1 MRFLAAIRIAFR
13 ALLRNKMR
21 AVLTMLGVIFGVGA
35 VITTVS
41 LGDGARV
48 MVQQQIA
55 TMGEN
60 VMLIF
65 AGDFRRGGVSF
76 GMGSSSSLTLE
87 DVEAIRR
94 EIPGVKNI
102 SPEARTSRQVVA
114 GSLNTATSIIGAST
128 DYFAIRSWTLKDG
141 AFFTEQDI
149 KTSAKVAV
157 IGKTAS
163 DALFEGGSAI
173 GQIVRVSMGGG
184 GGGGGGS
191 GGGAG
196 GSIPFI
202 IIGEL
207 NSKGSSPGSSMD
219 YDDCLIV
226 PYTTVMKRMLNTT
239 ALRGINVQTDSMDIM
254 PDVQE
259 RISELLRQRH
269 RIGPG
274 RPDDFT
280 IRSQDELATAMN
292 QTQETMRY
300 LLGGVAIVSLLVG
313 GIGIMNIM
321 LVSVTERTREIG
333 IRMALGARPRD
344 VLAQFLIEAVT
355 LSCTGGVIG
364 IMAGMMA
371 SKVLTQ
377 VKSWPTLT
385 SPEAMTVAFLFSAA
399 VGIFFGFYPA
409 RKAAK
414 LDPIDALRY
423 E

>member
-1 MRFLAAIRIAFR
+1 MRFFAAFRIAFR

-35 VITTVS
+35 DITTVS

-76 GMGSSSSLTLE
+76 GSGSSSALTME

-94 EIPGVKNI
+94 EVQGVRNV
-102 SPEARTSRQVVA
+102 SPEVSTSRQIIA
-114 GSLNTATSIIGAST
+114 GGMNTSTSITGASPE
-128 DYFAIRSWTLKDG
+128 YFAIRSWTLKDG
-141 AFFTEQDI
+141 AFFTDQDV
-149 KTSAKVAV
+149 TTAAKVAV
-157 IGKTAS
+157 IGATAS
-163 DALFEGGSAI
+163 KNLFEGGDAV
-173 GQIVRVSMGGG
+173 GQVVRVSMGGS
-184 GGGGGGS
+184 S
-191 GGGAG
+191 GG
-196 GSIPFI
+196 GSIPFT

-207 NSKGSSPGSSMD
+207 NAKGASAGSFRD
-219 YDDCLIV
+219 YDDCLII
-226 PYTTVMKRMLNTT
+226 PYTTAMKRLLNTT
-239 ALRGINVQTDSMDIM
+239 SLRGINLQTETMEVM
-254 PDVQE
+254 PMVGTQLTN
-259 RISELLRQRH
+259 LLRQTH
-269 RIGPG
+269 RISGG

-280 IRSQDELATAMN
+280 IRSQDELATAMSS
-292 QTQETMRY
+292 TQETMQY

-344 VLAQFLIEAVT
+344 VLLQFLIEAVT
-355 LSCTGGVIG
+355 LSCTGGVLGIG
-364 IMAGMMA
+364 LGMLA
-371 SKVLTQ
+371 SKILTQ
-377 VKSWPTLT
+377 VKNWPTLT
-385 SPEAMTVAFLFSAA
+385 SPEAIMYSFAFSVI

-409 RKAAK
+409 RKAAQ

>member
-1 MRFLAAIRIAFR
+1 MRFFAAIRIAFR

-41 LGDGARV
+41 LGDGARI

-65 AGDFRRGGVSF
+65 AGNFQRGGVSF
-76 GMGSSSSLTLE
+76 GSGSSSTLTL
-87 DVEAIRR
+87 DDMAAIQR
-94 EIPGVKNI
+94 EVPGVRNI
-102 SPEARTSRQVVA
+102 SPEVRTSRQIIA
-114 GSLNTATSIIGAST
+114 GGLNTSTSIIGASP
-128 DYFAIRSWTLKDG
+128 DYFAIRSWTIKDG
-141 AFFTEQDI
+141 SFFSEQEI
-149 KTSAKVAV
+149 TTAAKVAV

-163 DALFEGGSAI
+163 ETLFQGSSPI
-173 GQIVRVSMGGG
+173 GQVVRVSMGGG
-184 GGGGGGS
+184 S
-191 GGGAG
+191 SG
-196 GSIPFI
+196 GSIPFT

-207 NSKGSSPGSSMD
+207 NPKGSAPGSSMD
-219 YDDCLIV
+219 YDDCIII
-226 PYTTVMKRMLNTT
+226 PYTTAMKRLLNST
-239 ALRGINVQTDSMDIM
+239 ALRGINVQTETMDIM
-254 PDVQE
+254 PEVQQ
-259 RISELLRQRH
+259 RISDLLRQTH
-269 RIGPG
+269 RITGG

-280 IRSQDELATAMN
+280 IRSQEELASAMSA
-292 QTQETMRY
+292 TQETMQY

-364 IMAGMMA
+364 ILLGMIA

-377 VKSWPTLT
+377 LKNWPTMT
-385 SPEAMTVAFLFSAA
+385 SPEAIMYSFAFSVA
-399 VGIFFGFYPA
+399 VGVFFGFYPA
-409 RKAAK
+409 RKAAQ

>member
-1 MRFLAAIRIAFR
+1 MRFFAAIRIAFR

-65 AGDFRRGGVSF
+65 AGDFRRGGVSYGF
-76 GMGSSSSLTLE
+76 GSSSTLTLD

-94 EIPGVKNI
+94 EIPGVRNV
-102 SPEARTSRQVVA
+102 SPEVRTSRQLIA
-114 GSLNTATSIIGAST
+114 GNLNASTEILGAST
-128 DYFAIRSWTLKDG
+128 EYFAIRSWTLKDG
-141 AFFTEQDI
+141 SFFTEQDI
-149 KTSAKVAV
+149 TGATKVAV
-157 IGKTAS
+157 IGATTS
-163 DALFEGGSAI
+163 RTLFEGGSAV
-173 GQIVRVSMGGG
+173 GQVVRVSMGGG
-184 GGGGGGS
+184 S
-191 GGGAG
+191 TG
-196 GSIPFI
+196 GSIPFT

-207 NSKGSSPGSSMD
+207 NAKGSSPGSGRD

-226 PYTTVMKRMLNTT
+226 PYTTAMKRLLNSTS
-239 ALRGINVQTDSMDIM
+239 LRGINVQTETMDIM
-254 PDVQE
+254 PMVAAQMTN
-259 RISELLRQRH
+259 LLRQTH
-269 RIGPG
+269 RITAN

-280 IRSQDELATAMN
+280 IRSQEEMATAMSE
-292 QTQETMRY
+292 TQETMRY

-344 VLAQFLIEAVT
+344 VLAQFLIEAVA
-355 LSCTGGVIG
+355 LSCTGGVLG
-364 IMAGMMA
+364 IFAGIVA

-377 VKSWPTLT
+377 VKNWPTLT
-385 SPEAMTVAFLFSAA
+385 SPETMVIAFIFSAA

-409 RKAAK
+409 QKAAR

>member
-1 MRFLAAIRIAFR
+1 MRFFAAFRIAFR

-21 AVLTMLGVIFGVGA
+21 AILTMLGVIFGVGA

-65 AGDFRRGGVSF
+65 AGDFRRGGVSS
-76 GMGSSSSLTLE
+76 GSGSSSTLTLE
-87 DVEAIRR
+87 DMRAIQR
-94 EIPGVKNI
+94 EIPGVRNV
-102 SPEARTSRQVVA
+102 SPEVRTSRQVIA
-114 GSLNTATSIIGAST
+114 GNLNTSTSIVGAST
-128 DYFAIRSWTLKDG
+128 EYFAIRSWTLKDG
-141 AFFTEQDI
+141 SFFTEQDI
-149 KTSAKVAV
+149 SVANKVAV
-157 IGKTAS
+157 IGSVAAKN
-163 DALFEGGSAI
+163 LFEGGSPV
-173 GQIVRVSMGGG
+173 GQVVRVSMGGG
-184 GGGGGGS
+184 GFGG

-196 GSIPFI
+196 GGSIPFT

-207 NSKGSSPGSSMD
+207 NAKGSSPGSFID
-219 YDDCLIV
+219 YDDCIII
-226 PYTTVMKRMLNTT
+226 PYTTAMKRLMNTT
-239 ALRGINVQTDSMDIM
+239 SLRGINVQTETMEIM
-254 PDVQE
+254 PSVATQ
-259 RISELLRQRH
+259 LTNLFRQTH
-269 RIGPG
+269 RIAPG

-280 IRSQDELATAMN
+280 IRSQEEMASVMN
-292 QTQETMRY
+292 QTQDTMRS

-344 VLAQFLIEAVT
+344 VMAQFLIEAVT
-355 LSCTGGVIG
+355 LSCTGGFLGITAGVI
-364 IMAGMMA
+364 A
-371 SKVLTQ
+371 SRVLTELNG
-377 VKSWPTLT
+377 WPTIT
-385 SPEAMTVAFLFSAA
+385 SPQTMLISFLCSAV

-409 RKAAK
+409 RKASR
-414 LDPIDALRY
+414 LDPIEALRY

>member
-1 MRFLAAIRIAFR
+1 MRFFAAIRIAFR

-41 LGDGARV
+41 LGDGAKF

-65 AGDFRRGGVSF
+65 AGNFSRGGVSF
-76 GMGSSSSLTLE
+76 GSGSSSTLTLE
-87 DVEAIRR
+87 DMEAIRR
-94 EIPGVKNI
+94 EVPGVRNI
-102 SPEARTSRQVVA
+102 SPEVRTSRQVIA
-114 GSLNTATSIIGAST
+114 GGLNTSTSIIGASP
-128 DYFAIRSWTLKDG
+128 DYFAIRSWTIKDG
-141 AFFTEQDI
+141 SFFSEPDI
-149 KTSAKVAV
+149 TTASKVAV
-157 IGKTAS
+157 IGKTTAQT
-163 DALFEGGSAI
+163 LFEGNDPV
-173 GQIVRVSMGGG
+173 GQVVRVSMGGG
-184 GGGGGGS
+184 S
-191 GGGAG
+191 TG
-196 GSIPFI
+196 GSIPFT
-202 IIGEL
+202 IIGVL
-207 NSKGSSPGSSMD
+207 NPKGSSPGSNTD
-219 YDDCLIV
+219 YDDCLII
-226 PYTTVMKRMLNTT
+226 PYTTAMKRLLNSPT
-239 ALRGINVQTDSMDIM
+239 LRGINVQTETMEMM
-254 PDVQE
+254 PEVQQ
-259 RISELLRQRH
+259 RIADLLRQTH
-269 RIGPG
+269 RITAG

-280 IRSQDELATAMN
+280 IRSQEELASAMSA
-292 QTQETMRY
+292 TQETMQY

-344 VLAQFLIEAVT
+344 VLAQFLIEAIT
-355 LSCTGGVIG
+355 LSCTGGVLG
-364 IMAGMMA
+364 IILGMVA

-377 VKSWPTLT
+377 LKSWPTLT
-385 SPEAMTVAFLFSAA
+385 SPDAILYSFAFSAA

-409 RKAAK
+409 RKAAQ

>member
-1 MRFLAAIRIAFR
+1 MRFFAAFRIAFR

-41 LGDGARV
+41 LGDGAKF

-76 GMGSSSSLTLE
+76 GSGSSSALTLE

-94 EIPGVKNI
+94 EVQGVRYV
-102 SPEARTSRQVVA
+102 SPEVSTSRQIIA
-114 GSLNTATSIIGAST
+114 GGLNTSTSITGASPE
-128 DYFAIRSWTLKDG
+128 YFAIRAWNLKDG
-141 AFFTEQDI
+141 AFFTEQDV
-149 KTSAKVAV
+149 TTAAKVAV
-157 IGKTAS
+157 IGATAS
-163 DALFEGGSAI
+163 KNLFEGGSAV
-173 GQIVRVSMGGG
+173 GQVVRVSMGGS
-184 GGGGGGS
+184 S
-191 GGGAG
+191 GG
-196 GSIPFI
+196 GSIPFT

-207 NSKGSSPGSSMD
+207 SAKGASAGSFRD
-219 YDDCLIV
+219 YDDCLII
-226 PYTTVMKRMLNTT
+226 PYTTAMKRLLNTT
-239 ALRGINVQTDSMDIM
+239 SIRGINLQTETMEIM
-254 PDVQE
+254 PVVGQQLTN
-259 RISELLRQRH
+259 LLRQTH
-269 RIGPG
+269 RITAG

-280 IRSQDELATAMN
+280 IRSQEELATAMSA
-292 QTQETMRY
+292 TQETMQY

-344 VLAQFLIEAVT
+344 VLLQFLIEAVT
-355 LSCTGGVIG
+355 LSCTGGVLG
-364 IMAGMMA
+364 IVLGMVA

-377 VKSWPTLT
+377 VKNWPTLT
-385 SPEAMTVAFLFSAA
+385 SPDAIMYSFAFSVF

-409 RKAAK
+409 RKAAQ

>member
-1 MRFLAAIRIAFR
+1 MRFFAAIRIAFR

-41 LGDGARV
+41 LGDGAKY

-65 AGDFRRGGVSF
+65 AGNFSRGGVSF
-76 GMGSSSSLTLE
+76 GSGSSSTLTLE
-87 DVEAIRR
+87 DMEAIRR
-94 EIPGVKNI
+94 EVPGVRNI
-102 SPEARTSRQVVA
+102 SPEVRTSRQVIA
-114 GSLNTATSIIGAST
+114 GGLNTSTSIIGASP
-128 DYFAIRSWTLKDG
+128 DYFAIRSWTIKDG
-141 AFFTEQDI
+141 SFFSDPDI
-149 KTSAKVAV
+149 TTASKVAV
-157 IGKTAS
+157 IGKTTAQT
-163 DALFEGGSAI
+163 LFEGNDPV
-173 GQIVRVSMGGG
+173 GQVVRVSMGGG
-184 GGGGGGS
+184 S
-191 GGGAG
+191 SG
-196 GSIPFI
+196 GSIPFT
-202 IIGEL
+202 IIGVL
-207 NSKGSSPGSSMD
+207 NPKGSSPGSNTD
-219 YDDCLIV
+219 YDDCLII
-226 PYTTVMKRMLNTT
+226 PYTTAMKRLLNSPT
-239 ALRGINVQTDSMDIM
+239 LRGINVQTETMEMM
-254 PDVQE
+254 PEVQQ
-259 RISELLRQRH
+259 RIADLLRQTH
-269 RIGPG
+269 RITAG

-280 IRSQDELATAMN
+280 IRSQEELASAMSA
-292 QTQETMRY
+292 TQETMQY

-344 VLAQFLIEAVT
+344 VLAQFLIEAIT
-355 LSCTGGVIG
+355 LSCTGGVLG
-364 IMAGMMA
+364 IILGMVA

-377 VKSWPTLT
+377 LKSWPTLT
-385 SPEAMTVAFLFSAA
+385 SPDAILYSFAFSAA

-409 RKAAK
+409 RKAAQ

>member
-13 ALLRNKMR
+13 ALLRNKLR

-76 GMGSSSSLTLE
+76 GMGSSSTLTL
-87 DVEAIRR
+87 DDMEAIRR
-94 EIPGVKNI
+94 EVPGVRNI
-102 SPEARTSRQVVA
+102 SPEVRTTRQVIA
-114 GSLNTATSIIGAST
+114 SGGNTSTSVIGAST
-128 DYFAIRSWTLKDG
+128 EYFAIRSWKLKDG
-141 AFFTEQDI
+141 EFFTQQDI
-149 KTSAKVAV
+149 AGSAKVAV
-157 IGKTAS
+157 IGATA
-163 DALFEGGSAI
+163 AEKLFAGDSPL
-173 GQIVRVSMGGG
+173 GQVVRVGN
-184 GGGGGGS
+184 
-191 GGGAG
+191 
-196 GSIPFI
+196 IPFVI
-202 IIGEL
+202 VGEL
-207 NSKGSSPGSSMD
+207 APKGSSPGSGMD
-219 YDDCLIV
+219 YDDCLIA
-226 PYTTVMKRMLNTT
+226 PYTTVMKRLLNTT
-239 ALRGINVQTDSMDIM
+239 TLRGINVQSESMDIM
-254 PDVQE
+254 PVVQE
-259 RISELLRQRH
+259 RVAELLRQQH
-269 RIGPG
+269 RIAPG
-274 RPDDFT
+274 REDDFT
-280 IRSQDELATAMN
+280 IRSQDELASAMS
-292 QTQETMRY
+292 QTQETMQY

-344 VLAQFLIEAVT
+344 VLLQFLIEAVT
-355 LSCTGGVIG
+355 LSCTGGALG
-364 IMAGMMA
+364 IAAGMAA
-371 SKVLTQ
+371 SKILTQ
-377 VKSWPTLT
+377 VKNWPTLT
-385 SPEAMTVAFLFSAA
+385 SPEAMIVAFIFSAA

-409 RKAAK
+409 RKASQ

>member
-41 LGDGARV
+41 LGDGARI

-60 VMLIF
+60 VILIF

-76 GMGSSSSLTLE
+76 GMGSSSTLTL
-87 DVEAIRR
+87 DDLAAIRR
-94 EIPGVKNI
+94 EIPGVRNV
-102 SPEARTSRQVVA
+102 SPEVRTSRQIVA
-114 GSLNTATSIIGAST
+114 GGLNTSTSIIGAST
-128 DYFAIRSWTLKDG
+128 DYFAIRSWTVKDG

-149 KTSAKVAV
+149 KTAAKVAV

-163 DALFEGGSAI
+163 EALFEGASPV

-184 GGGGGGS
+184 GGSSSGS
-191 GGGAG
+191 GGTG
-196 GSIPFI
+196 GSSIPFI
-202 IIGEL
+202 IIGEM
-207 NSKGSSPGSSMD
+207 NAKGSSPAGGMD
-219 YDDCLIV
+219 YDDCFIV
-226 PYTTVMKRMLNTT
+226 PYTTVMKRMMNTT
-239 ALRGINVQTDSMDIM
+239 SLRGINVQTETMEIM

-259 RISELLRQRH
+259 RIAELLRQQH
-269 RIGPG
+269 RIGAG

-280 IRSQDELATAMN
+280 IRSQEELASAMN

-344 VLAQFLIEAVT
+344 VLTQFLIEAVT
-355 LSCTGGVIG
+355 LSCTGGAFG
-364 IMAGMMA
+364 ILAGIVA
-371 SKVLTQ
+371 SKILTQ

-409 RKAAK
+409 RKAAQ

>member
-1 MRFLAAIRIAFR
+1 MRFFAAFRIAFR

-60 VMLIF
+60 VMLVF
-65 AGDFRRGGVSF
+65 AGDSRRGGVSY
-76 GMGSSSSLTLE
+76 GSGSSSALTME

-94 EIPGVKNI
+94 EVQGVRNV
-102 SPEARTSRQVVA
+102 SPEVSTSRQIIA
-114 GSLNTATSIIGAST
+114 GGQNTSTSITGASPE
-128 DYFAIRSWTLKDG
+128 YFAIRSWALKDG
-141 AFFTEQDI
+141 AFFTDQDI
-149 KTSAKVAV
+149 TTAAKVAV
-157 IGKTAS
+157 IGSTAS
-163 DALFEGGSAI
+163 KNLFEGGDAV
-173 GQIVRVSMGGG
+173 GQVVRISMGGS
-184 GGGGGGS
+184 S
-191 GGGAG
+191 GG
-196 GSIPFI
+196 GSIPFT

-207 NSKGSSPGSSMD
+207 NAKGASPGSFRD
-219 YDDCLIV
+219 YDDCLII
-226 PYTTVMKRMLNTT
+226 PYTTAMKRLLNTT
-239 ALRGINVQTDSMDIM
+239 SLRGINIQTETMDVM
-254 PDVQE
+254 PMVGTQLTN
-259 RISELLRQRH
+259 LLRQTH
-269 RIGPG
+269 RISGG
-274 RPDDFT
+274 RPDDFV
-280 IRSQDELATAMN
+280 IRSQDELATAMSS
-292 QTQETMRY
+292 TQETMQY

-344 VLAQFLIEAVT
+344 VLLQFLIEAVT
-355 LSCTGGVIG
+355 LSCTGGVLGIG
-364 IMAGMMA
+364 LGMLA
-371 SKVLTQ
+371 SKILTQ
-377 VKSWPTLT
+377 VKNWPTLT
-385 SPEAMTVAFLFSAA
+385 SPEAIMYSFAFSVI

-409 RKAAK
+409 RKAAQ

>member
-1 MRFLAAIRIAFR
+1 MIVFAAIRIAFR
-13 ALLRNKMR
+13 ALLRNKLR
-21 AVLTMLGVIFGVGA
+21 AALTMLGVIFGVGA

-55 TMGEN
+55 AMGEN

-65 AGDFRRGGVSF
+65 AGDFRRGGVSSGF
-76 GMGSSSSLTLE
+76 GSSSTLSLE

-94 EIPGVKNI
+94 EVQGVRNV
-102 SPEARTSRQVVA
+102 SPEVRTGRQVIA
-114 GSLNTATSIIGAST
+114 GNQNTLTSLIGASPE
-128 DYFAIRSWTLKDG
+128 YFAIRSWTLKDG
-141 AFFTEQDI
+141 SFFSEQDV
-149 KTSAKVAV
+149 TGATKVAL
-157 IGKTAS
+157 IGATAS
-163 DALFEGGSAI
+163 KNLFEGGSAI
-173 GQIVRVSMGGG
+173 GQVVRVSMGGG
-184 GGGGGGS
+184 S
-191 GGGAG
+191 SG
-196 GSIPFI
+196 GSIPFT

-207 NSKGSSPGSSMD
+207 NTKGTSPGSSMD

-226 PYTTVMKRMLNTT
+226 PYTTAMKRLLNTT
-239 ALRGINVQTDSMDIM
+239 SLRGINLQTETMEIM
-254 PDVQE
+254 PTVSTA
-259 RISELLRQRH
+259 ITNLLRQTH
-269 RIGPG
+269 RLTAG

-280 IRSQDELATAMN
+280 IRSQEELSTAMN
-292 QTQETMRY
+292 ETQETMRY
-300 LLGGVAIVSLLVG
+300 LLAGVAVVTLLVG

-333 IRMALGARPRD
+333 IRMALGARTKD

-355 LSCTGGVIG
+355 LSCFGGLLGIFAGIG
-364 IMAGMMA
+364 A

-377 VKSWPTLT
+377 WKNWPTLT
-385 SPEAMTVAFLFSAA
+385 SPETMILAFIVSAA

-409 RKAAK
+409 HKASQ

>member
-13 ALLRNKMR
+13 ALMRNKMR

-76 GMGSSSSLTLE
+76 GMGSSSTLTL
-87 DVEAIRR
+87 DDMNAIRR
-94 EIPGVKNI
+94 EVPGVRNI
-102 SPEARTSRQVVA
+102 SPEVRTSRQVIA
-114 GSLNTATSIIGAST
+114 GSENTSTSIIGANT
-128 DYFAIRSWTLKDG
+128 EYFAIRSWKLKDG
-141 AFFTEQDI
+141 DFFSEQDI
-149 KTSAKVAV
+149 SGATKVAV
-157 IGKTAS
+157 IGSTAS
-163 DALFEGGSAI
+163 EKLFAGSSAV
-173 GQIVRVSMGGG
+173 GQIVRV
-184 GGGGGGS
+184 GS
-191 GGGAG
+191 V
-196 GSIPFI
+196 PFVI
-202 IIGEL
+202 VGEL
-207 NSKGSSPGSSMD
+207 QAKGSSPGSGID
-219 YDDCLIV
+219 YDDCLIA
-226 PYTTVMKRMLNTT
+226 PYTTVMKRLLNVTT
-239 ALRGINVQTDSMDIM
+239 LRGINVQCDTMEIM
-254 PDVQE
+254 PDVQTKIE
-259 RISELLRQRH
+259 DLLRQQH
-269 RIGPG
+269 RIAPG
-274 RPDDFT
+274 RDNDFT
-280 IRSQDELATAMN
+280 IRSQDELASAMS
-292 QTQETMRY
+292 QTQETMQY

-344 VLAQFLIEAVT
+344 VLAQFLIEAVA
-355 LSCTGGVIG
+355 LSCTGGALGIG
-364 IMAGMMA
+364 AGMIA
-371 SKVLTQ
+371 SKLLTQ
-377 VKSWPTLT
+377 MKSWPTLT
-385 SPEAMTVAFLFSAA
+385 SPEAMIIAFLFSAA

-409 RKAAK
+409 RKASQ

>member
-13 ALLRNKMR
+13 ALLRNKLR

-76 GMGSSSSLTLE
+76 GMGSSSTLTL
-87 DVEAIRR
+87 DDMEAIRR
-94 EIPGVKNI
+94 EVPGVRNI
-102 SPEARTSRQVVA
+102 SPEVRTTRQVIA
-114 GSLNTATSIIGAST
+114 SGGNTSTSVIGAST
-128 DYFAIRSWTLKDG
+128 EYFAIRSWKLKDG
-141 AFFTEQDI
+141 EFFSQQDI
-149 KTSAKVAV
+149 AGSAKVAV
-157 IGKTAS
+157 IGATAS
-163 DALFEGGSAI
+163 EKLFAGDSAL
-173 GQIVRVSMGGG
+173 GQIVRVGN
-184 GGGGGGS
+184 
-191 GGGAG
+191 
-196 GSIPFI
+196 IPFVI
-202 IIGEL
+202 VGEL
-207 NSKGSSPGSSMD
+207 AAKGSSPGSGMD
-219 YDDCLIV
+219 YDDCLIA
-226 PYTTVMKRMLNTT
+226 PYTTVMKRLLNTT
-239 ALRGINVQTDSMDIM
+239 TLRGINVQSESMDIM
-254 PDVQE
+254 PVVQE
-259 RISELLRQRH
+259 RVAELLRQQH
-269 RIGPG
+269 RIAPG
-274 RPDDFT
+274 REDDFT
-280 IRSQDELATAMN
+280 IRSQEELASAMS
-292 QTQETMRY
+292 QTQETMQY

-344 VLAQFLIEAVT
+344 VLTQFLIEAVT
-355 LSCTGGVIG
+355 LSCTGGALG
-364 IMAGMMA
+364 IAAGMAA
-371 SKVLTQ
+371 SKILTQ
-377 VKSWPTLT
+377 VKNWPTLT
-385 SPEAMTVAFLFSAA
+385 SPEAMVVAFIFSAA

-409 RKAAK
+409 RKAAQ